1 MVDGILFVWG
11 VLLINNDL
19 LLSLA
24 SILYVICAIPQLVRN
39 LRFKDTITQSIFSNL
54 IILVATMLSL
64 VAYMSLGLYSAS
76 IFMFLEIAITIILI
90 AQIIVWRNNRRNKK
104 IKEMVEKTEGARSIL
119 RSVRGV
125 K

>member
-1 MVDGILFVWG
+1 
-11 VLLINNDL
+11 
-19 LLSLA
+19 
-24 SILYVICAIPQLVRN
+24 
-39 LRFKDTITQSIFSNL
+39 
-54 IILVATMLSL
+54 MLSL